1 VTDLALVPRARAG
14 DTAAFGEL
22 VERHRTAV
30 FRAALAVLGTS
41 ADAED
46 VAQEACVLAFR
57 KLDDF
62 RGDAS
67 FRTWL
72 LTIAWRHALTRR
84 RWLAGWLQTLRGL
97 PGAEDEGGMAWDV
110 AEVDSGATGE
120 DAEKAAI
127 RRERSAAVA
136 AGIRTLSPKLRHCL
150 LLAASGDYSYEEIG
164 AMVGSPVGTVKWRVS
179 EARRQVKARL
189 TRQGW
194 PTHA

>member
-1 VTDLALVPRARAG
+1 VTDLELVSRARTG

-30 FRAALAVLGTS
+30 FRAALAVLGTP

-57 KLDDF
+57 KLDGF

-72 LTIAWRHALTRR
+72 LMIAWRHALTRR
-84 RWLAGWLQTLRGL
+84 RWLTGWLESLRGL
-97 PGAEDEGGMAWDV
+97 PGTADEHGLAWEVAGDGPTAGSEGAEQ
-110 AEVDSGATGE
+110 
-120 DAEKAAI
+120 AAM
-127 RRERSAAVA
+127 RRERSAAIAV
-136 AGIRTLSPKLRHCL
+136 GIRGLSPKLRHCL

-164 AMVGSPVGTVKWRVS
+164 AMVGAPVGTVKWRVS
-179 EARRQVKARL
+179 EARRLVRSRL
-189 TRQGW
+189 ARQGW
-194 PTHA
+194 TGHG

>member
-1 VTDLALVPRARAG
+1 MSDLELVSRARAG

-30 FRAALAVLGTS
+30 FRAALAVLGS
-41 ADAED
+41 PEDAED

-57 KLDDF
+57 KLDAF
-62 RGDAS
+62 RGEAS

-84 RWLAGWLQTLRGL
+84 RRLAGWLQSLRGL
-97 PGAEDEGGMAWDV
+97 PGTASDDGTYWDV
-110 AEVDSGATGE
+110 RGTSWAGDE
-120 DAEKAAI
+120 DAEQVAM
-127 RRERSAAVA
+127 RRERVAAVGTA
-136 AGIRTLSPKLRHCL
+136 IRGLSPKLRHCL

-164 AMVGSPVGTVKWRVS
+164 AMVGAPVGTVKWRVS
-179 EARRQVKARL
+179 EARRQVKTRLARL
-189 TRQGW
+189 GW